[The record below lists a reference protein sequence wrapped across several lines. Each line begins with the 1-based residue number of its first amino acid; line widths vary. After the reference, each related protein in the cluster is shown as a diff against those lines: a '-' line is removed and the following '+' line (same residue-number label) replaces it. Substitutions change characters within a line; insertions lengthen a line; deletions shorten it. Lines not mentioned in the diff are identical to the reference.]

1 MLFPNHCRADHNCND
16 YERAEK
22 AERSYFMK
30 RVICIILISVFCVFT
45 ISGVVLAAVVDVDTV
60 ADYYFED
67 YESLPQDFKDLCN
80 AYINYFNSLGSLT
93 VTFSDMTQ
101 IPKSWFKVLG
111 DGVFALSPVDDLIY
125 YLADGQLMVADRHGG
140 AGGHHRAEETL
151 PVVSSDDFKDLVD
164 DRKKDLKF
172 YPTGNT
178 GKASIKTDITYS
190 AADYDSVRTADYFTF
205 LANKT
210 FFGFDGLSE
219 CYVVPFVESEGME
232 YFSNYCY
239 KLELDIVR
247 NDGHGNS
254 AITALRIKKVDM
266 DSFDTSSDYDS
277 YSAAFDLEENLYK
290 STNSNTFYGEPVLN
304 VFQSNPYGTF
314 RFSSNMGLI
323 IALSGLSDYYS
334 HANGRYSL
342 QYWDLDFFKPNF
354 RSSDLVLGTTISAS
368 SIARTSTDFKHP
380 VGELTKDFGFFVST
394 SPIQMLGFAADIDTQ
409 KIPDNYY
416 ITVEGDTIY
425 DYTITDPA
433 TGQGDTINN
442 YVTNNYTFVTDP
454 GGESS
459 GGSVDGNVTVGG
471 QIDVSGSV
479 DVGVDVNVNINGGA
493 GGTGSLPDVNVDT
506 NPLDNYL
513 NSAIED
519 SSGIRQFF
527 GSFFDF
533 VPPEILVLLGI
544 GLTFVIMGRILGR

>member
-1 MLFPNHCRADHNCND
+1 MID
-16 YERAEK
+16 
-22 AERSYFMK
+22 S
-30 RVICIILISVFCVFT
+30 
-45 ISGVVLAAVVDVDTV
+45 SG
-60 ADYYFED
+60 
-67 YESLPQDFKDLCN
+67 
-80 AYINYFNSLGSLT
+80 
-93 VTFSDMTQ
+93 TFSD
-101 IPKSWFKVLG
+101 
-111 DGVFALSPVDDLIY
+111 D
-125 YLADGQLMVADRHGG
+125 YLMQYKWEYDYQTFMQSHHIDWDEFCTYAKARYLYEA
-140 AGGHHRAEETL
+140 AGGSDFEYVIKNPNTID
-151 PVVSSDDFKDLVD
+151 PVTVPSEFFKDLVD
-164 DRKKDLKF
+164 DKKKDLKF